1 MAPLLILRDA
11 IVGYRGAAG
20 YFTAPAISFRLK
32 RGEVL
37 GLTGPN
43 GIGKST
49 LLNVVLGRARLLGGT
64 MEKPAG
70 LRIGYLA
77 QQPVRLAELPLSGHE
92 LLRCLAAD
100 GTPPPANLQRRLD
113 SRIDRLSGGEYQLL
127 CLWSRLAGSADL
139 ILLDE
144 PTNHLDPEHIGL
156 AAAQIATGRER
167 RATLIVSHDRDFLA
181 TVCDRTIALAPT
193 TAPPAP
199 NRCPN

>member
-1 MAPLLILRDA
+1 MASLLTLQDA
-11 IVGYRGAAG
+11 IVGYRGVAGGFAA
-20 YFTAPAISFRLK
+20 PPVSFRLE

-49 LLNVVLGRARLLGGT
+49 LLKVVLGQARLLGGT
-64 MEKPAG
+64 LEKPAG

-77 QQPVRLAELPLSGHE
+77 QQPARLAELPLSGRE

-100 GTPPPANLQRRLD
+100 GTPPPANLQGKLD
-113 SRIDRLSGGEYQLL
+113 TRIDRLSGGEYQLL
-127 CLWSRLAGSADL
+127 SLWTRLAGAADL

-144 PTNHLDPEHIGL
+144 PTNHLDPGHIGL

-167 RATLIVSHDRDFLA
+167 RATLIVSHDPDFLA
-181 TVCDRTIALAPT
+181 TVCDRTIALIPT
-193 TAPPAP
+193 AATPTP
-199 NRCPN
+199 NRCPS